1 MTGWQVSWES
11 CIELRRIWTRK
22 QFSSSGP
29 GKATGLT
36 LALHATSFAV
46 TADAKSYG
54 LHLHVS
60 PELQMLLQNVPCI
73 SC

>member
-11 CIELRRIWTRK
+11 CSELRRIWTRK

-29 GKATGLT
+29 GKATGPT

-46 TADAKSYG
+46 TADAAAERPLYIVLNLTFS
-54 LHLHVS
+54 
-60 PELQMLLQNVPCI
+60 
-73 SC
+73 